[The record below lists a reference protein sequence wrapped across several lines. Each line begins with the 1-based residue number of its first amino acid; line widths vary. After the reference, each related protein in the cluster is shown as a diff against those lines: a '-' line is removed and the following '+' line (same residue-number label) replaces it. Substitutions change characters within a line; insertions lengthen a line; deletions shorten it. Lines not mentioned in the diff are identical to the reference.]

1 MPSTPFAAV
10 ADGAVLSVGPWAL
23 LLLALPII
31 LLGEAI
37 TARLGWLRRANIPA
51 AVVGG
56 LLVALILL
64 GLHETRPGTV
74 ELNGNTTH
82 GLWLWATTP
91 TWGIADARPTD
102 VERPLLILFFTCV
115 GLNASWAVARRG
127 GWPLVILL
135 GLSIGVAAF
144 QAAVGAATAAALGES
159 PLLGVM
165 SGNVALMGG
174 FGTAAGFAPE
184 FEKAGL
190 TGAATLGVAAA
201 AFGVVAGGILAGW
214 IGGLLVAKARRTA
227 PTSTGSAPTV
237 SAEDT
242 GTRFLAEV
250 HALWVHARATLIHLA
265 VLIGCM
271 KLGAFLSVYVQGLG
285 LTFPVYM
292 GSMVVAAVVRNAH
305 DLGRG
310 AWLSTDRT
318 DAIGA
323 VALAWLLAVV
333 MVDLQLARI
342 LYAAGPLL
350 VVLVVQVALLALLA
364 YTLIF
369 RWMGRD
375 YEAAVISAGMIGFGL
390 GAMSNAMAS
399 MRVLAARYGAA
410 PKAFLIVPIVGA
422 FLVDF
427 ANALITTTALN
438 LFK

>member
-1 MPSTPFAAV
+1 MLPSLFAAV
-10 ADGAVLSVGPWAL
+10 ADGAVLTVGPWAL
-23 LLLALPII
+23 LLLALPVI
-31 LLGEAI
+31 LIGEAF
-37 TARLGWLRRANIPA
+37 TTRLGWLGRANIPA
-51 AVVGG
+51 AVTGG
-56 LLVALILL
+56 LLVALVLL
-64 GLHETRPGTV
+64 GLHEFRPGTV
-74 ELNGNTTH
+74 EVNGNTAH

-91 TWGIADARPTD
+91 TWGIADGRPTD

-135 GLSIGVAAF
+135 VLSIGVAAF

-190 TGAATLGVAAA
+190 VGAAPLGVAAA

-214 IGGLLVAKARRTA
+214 VGGRLVARSRRDVPA
-227 PTSTGSAPTV
+227 AADPATV
-237 SAEDT
+237 AAVAES
-242 GTRFLAEV
+242 GPRFLGEV
-250 HALWVHARATLIHLA
+250 RELWTHGRATVIHLT

-271 KLGAFLSVYVQGLG
+271 KLGAFVSVYVQGLG

-292 GSMVVAAVVRNAH
+292 GSMVVAAAVRNAH
-305 DLGRG
+305 DVARG
-310 AWLSTDRT
+310 TWLRTDRT

-333 MVDLQLARI
+333 MIDLQLARI

-364 YTLIF
+364 YTVIF